1 MIRFYLL
8 VVVCFVTSCEYSFGQ
23 VTDTIHQEWVQND
36 INLVKTLE
44 AIDKNNPTAMEAF
57 FLQFDIGQQRDTLG
71 FGWTVFTQGKGAGY
85 ISVNADFFLYKGKI
99 VSYQLHSRP
108 PSRKELKEQYKQLFA
123 NLLPIDSAGLYFY
136 KFKEGQI
143 LKPLHNYNVAT
154 GQTIPLNLLTLM
166 SPTLGTM
173 YGIGGGMPPTM
184 LYNRKA
190 FNAIKDK
197 LSNDEVVTLMY
208 AINPATR
215 LMAFEFYR
223 RNSNRFRNQGDIEAW
238 MLKVYKEKPLI
249 ETISGC
255 FVFHERAEKL
265 VDQFYTLNVKEY

>member
-1 MIRFYLL
+1 MTRSLL
-8 VVVCFVTSCEYSFGQ
+8 LTVVWVVAICKCSLGQ
-23 VTDTIHQEWVQND
+23 VVDTIHQEWVQND
-36 INLVKTLE
+36 INLIKTLE
-44 AIDKNNPTAMEAF
+44 AIDKNDPTAMEAF
-57 FLQFDIGQQRDTLG
+57 FLQFDRAKQRDTLG

-85 ISVNADFFLYKGKI
+85 IGVYADFFHYKGKI

-136 KFKEGQI
+136 KFKEGEI
-143 LKPLHNYNVAT
+143 LKPLHNYKVAVA
-154 GQTIPLNLLTLM
+154 QPIPLNLLTLM
-166 SPTLGTM
+166 SPTSGTM
-173 YGIGGGMPPTM
+173 YGIGGGMPPSM

-223 RNSNRFRNQGDIEAW
+223 RNRNRFRSKGDIEAW
-238 MLKVYKEKPLI
+238 MIKVYKEKPSI

-255 FVFHERAEKL
+255 FVFNEQAEKL
-265 VDQFYTLNVKEY
+265 VDQFYTLNMKEY